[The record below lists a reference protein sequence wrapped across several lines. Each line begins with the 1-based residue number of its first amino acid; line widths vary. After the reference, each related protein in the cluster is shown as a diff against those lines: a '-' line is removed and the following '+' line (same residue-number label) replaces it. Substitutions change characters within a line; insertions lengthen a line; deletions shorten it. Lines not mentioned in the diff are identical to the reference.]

1 MQSTLLKLYVY
12 MYVCIQHSIKS
23 VYHQCC
29 PDEPMHVQVNASS
42 SVVDAAVMGLQL
54 DELELASLRGEV
66 QEVSLNL
73 NFDTRVGRGKVNV
86 AGPRFSG
93 LQGEALS
100 GGVRWERDVIRLEK
114 AVLQQRTSRYD
125 LLLYLVALTVLGV
138 I

>member
-1 MQSTLLKLYVY
+1 MCLAVHHV
-12 MYVCIQHSIKS
+12 VC
-23 VYHQCC
+23 
-29 PDEPMHVQVNASS
+29 VQVNASS

-66 QEVSLNL
+66 QEVSLSL

-114 AVLQQRTSRYD
+114 AVLQQRTSRCFFTRCSWVVCD
-125 LLLYLVALTVLGV
+125 SAFRVS
-138 I
+138 

>member
-1 MQSTLLKLYVY
+1 M
-12 MYVCIQHSIKS
+12 
-23 VYHQCC
+23 
-29 PDEPMHVQVNASS
+29 
-42 SVVDAAVMGLQL
+42 VDAAVMGLKL

-73 NFDTRVGRGKVNV
+73 NFDTRMGRGKVNV

-114 AVLQQRTSRYD
+114 AVLQQRSSRWAV
-125 LLLYLVALTVLGV
+125 LLVMSVLIHFCKLYGIFQPVVHAPLALLT
-138 I
+138 

>member
-1 MQSTLLKLYVY
+1 MQLDTVKMS
-12 MYVCIQHSIKS
+12 VCI
-23 VYHQCC
+23 
-29 PDEPMHVQVNASS
+29 MQVNASS
-42 SVVDAAVMGLQL
+42 SIVDASVMGLQL

-73 NFDTRVGRGKVNV
+73 NFDTRMGRGKVNI

-114 AVLQQRTSRYD
+114 AILQQRASRC
-125 LLLYLVALTVLGV
+125 VANL
-138 I
+138 

>member
-1 MQSTLLKLYVY
+1 MLYNTASN
-12 MYVCIQHSIKS
+12 MYIINVICM
-23 VYHQCC
+23 YGWM
-29 PDEPMHVQVNASS
+29 DVQVNASS

-114 AVLQQRTSRYD
+114 AVLQQRTSRYP
-125 LLLYLVALTVLGV
+125 LLLYLPHLHCPGDHLRANGHKTV
-138 I
+138 